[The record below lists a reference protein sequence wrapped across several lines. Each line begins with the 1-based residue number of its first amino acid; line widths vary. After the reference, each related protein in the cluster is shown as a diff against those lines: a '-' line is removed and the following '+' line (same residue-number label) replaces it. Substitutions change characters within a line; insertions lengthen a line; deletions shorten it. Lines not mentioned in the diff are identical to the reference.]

1 MAQVHDN
8 CRATGRGRSIFDEE
22 VQNQGLRPV
31 RKNFEFD
38 VDTAM
43 LCSFFV
49 AGVDRKS
56 LWILHLGSTHASQPV
71 EGRML
76 LRYILIQTYAVT
88 HQIEVTSS
96 HCL

>member
-43 LCSFFV
+43 LRSF
-49 AGVDRKS
+49 
-56 LWILHLGSTHASQPV
+56 L
-71 EGRML
+71 
-76 LRYILIQTYAVT
+76 
-88 HQIEVTSS
+88 
-96 HCL
+96 